1 MQPNSLPPHL
11 AVESDHVDCSGD
23 WCAEAQAGL
32 IEWGHW
38 WAVNQDRGTGLG
50 YPTIT
55 PFERLNHPS
64 GPDYDALPVM
74 PFAVE
79 RIENALLLPKPLPWH
94 LRLLAWRWYV
104 SYQRHNLP
112 GCARSVGLSLQMG
125 KLSPT
130 RFKQWRGELLAA
142 VQGRI

>member
-11 AVESDHVDCSGD
+11 CVQDEQQNGD

-38 WAVNQDRGTGLG
+38 WAVNQDRSYGLG

-64 GPDYDALPVM
+64 NPAYDELPVM
-74 PFAVE
+74 PFTVE
-79 RIENALLLPKPLPWH
+79 RIEQALLLPKPLPWH

-112 GCARSVGLSLQMG
+112 GCARGVGIALG
-125 KLSPT
+125 KKIGET
-130 RFKQWRGELLAA
+130 KFRKWRDELTAA
-142 VQGRI
+142 VQARLPVD